1 MANLAK
7 PTNEM
12 TIAERFNHLDSVRSM
27 KLERARYMASLTIP
41 TLLPPNGITSNVEMP
56 KPFSSVAARGVTNMA
71 SRMLSALLPLNDLP
85 FFKFELNTGAEASAE
100 AFSQM
105 EALAGQVYARLSSG
119 NMRDSLFMVL
129 QQLIVAGDVL
139 LVMDDD
145 LNFRVYRLDQYTVRR
160 DVDGTVVEI
169 IYLDWKPKEPNDTAF
184 NAYDNQFF
192 PSSWNAMSAQPE
204 YEAYFNRVVW
214 NETENVWDFWSEDS
228 EGNKLDEG
236 TFITSPFLALRWMG
250 VTGEDYGRSHCEEIL
265 GDLETLEA
273 YTKSMIDGMTAASTF
288 WMSVNPAGI
297 TELDDLAESPSG
309 SFIGA
314 RQEDVFTISPAAT
327 ISPQLGAAQTAV
339 QTMRREV
346 SNAFLIG
353 SSGVRSAER
362 VTATEVRMLGMEI
375 ENVLGGAFSSIAREM
390 LEPIVRR
397 TIVLLAK
404 AGDLD
409 ERIVAEFSN
418 NGRLDVDIVTG
429 LQALSRDADLQ
440 KLMQMGEMVRN
451 LPPEAVQSF
460 KWQEYALA
468 LISAIGFDP
477 TNWVLSEE
485 EKQQQMAQQQQQM
498 MEAQAAQT
506 MTQGVARGVGGAAQ
520 AGIQQ
525 AAMSQMMGG
534 QPGGAQAPPAM
545 PPQA

>member
-1 MANLAK
+1 MTNMAK
-7 PTNEM
+7 PNKDITV
-12 TIAERFNHLDSVRSM
+12 AERFNHLDSVRGM

-41 TLLPPNGITSNVEMP
+41 TLLPPNGITSNSEMP
-56 KPFSSVAARGVTNMA
+56 KPFSSVGARGVTNMA

-85 FFKFELNTGAEASAE
+85 FFKFELNTGAEASVE
-100 AFSQM
+100 AYAQM
-105 EALAGQVYARLSSG
+105 ESLAGQVYARLSSG
-119 NMRDSLFMVL
+119 NMRESLFMAL

-145 LNFRVYRLDQYTVRR
+145 LSFRVYRLDQYTVRR
-160 DVDGTVVEI
+160 DVDGSVVEI
-169 IYLDWKPKEPNDTAF
+169 IYLDWKPKEPNDDAF

-192 PSSWNAMSAQPE
+192 PSSWNAMTAQPD
-204 YEAYFNRVVW
+204 YEAYFNRIVW
-214 NETENVWDFWSEDS
+214 NDDKGMWDFWSEDA
-228 EGNKLDEG
+228 EGRKIDEG
-236 TFITSPFLALRWMG
+236 EFVTSPFMALRWMG

-288 WMSVNPAGI
+288 WMSVNPSGI

-314 RQEDVFTISPAAT
+314 RQEDVFTISPAQS
-327 ISPQLGAAQTAV
+327 ISPQLSAAQTAV
-339 QTMRREV
+339 EQMRREV
-346 SNAFLIG
+346 STAFLIG

-362 VTATEVRMLGMEI
+362 VTATEVRMMGMEI
-375 ENVLGGAFSSIAREM
+375 ENVLGGAFSAIAREM

-397 TIVLLAK
+397 TIIMLAK
-404 AGDLD
+404 SGDLD

-418 NGRLDVDIVTG
+418 SGRLDVDIVTG

-477 TNWVLSEE
+477 NNWVLSDE
-485 EKQQQMAQQQQQM
+485 EKQAQMAEEQARM
-498 MEAQAAQT
+498 MEMQAAQA
-506 MTQGVARGVGGAAQ
+506 MTQGVAQGVGGAAQ
-520 AGIQQ
+520 GAIQQ
-525 AAMSQMMGG
+525 AAMGQMGA
-534 QPGGAQAPPAM
+534 PGAEAPPM
-545 PPQA
+545 PAPPM

>member
-1 MANLAK
+1 
-7 PTNEM
+7 
-12 TIAERFNHLDSVRSM
+12 
-27 KLERARYMASLTIP
+27 
-41 TLLPPNGITSNVEMP
+41 
-56 KPFSSVAARGVTNMA
+56 MA

-85 FFKFELNTGAEASAE
+85 FFKFELNTGAEANVE
-100 AFSQM
+100 AYAQM
-105 EALAGQVYARLSSG
+105 ESLAGQVYARLSSG
-119 NMRDSLFMVL
+119 NMRESLFMAL

-145 LNFRVYRLDQYTVRR
+145 LSFRVYRLDQYTVRR
-160 DVDGTVVEI
+160 DVDGSVVEI
-169 IYLDWKPKEPNDTAF
+169 IYLDWKPKEPNDDAF

-192 PSSWNAMSAQPE
+192 PSSWNAMTAQPD
-204 YEAYFNRVVW
+204 YEAYFNRTVW
-214 NETENVWDFWSEDS
+214 NEEKGMWDFWSEDS
-228 EGNKLDEG
+228 EGRKIDEG
-236 TFITSPFLALRWMG
+236 EFVTSPFMALRWMG

-288 WMSVNPAGI
+288 WMSVNPSGI

-314 RQEDVFTISPAAT
+314 RQEDVFTISPAQS
-327 ISPQLGAAQTAV
+327 ISPQLSAAQTAV
-339 QTMRREV
+339 EQMRREV
-346 SNAFLIG
+346 SQAFLIG

-362 VTATEVRMLGMEI
+362 VTATEVRMMGMEI
-375 ENVLGGAFSSIAREM
+375 ENVLGGAFSAIAREM

-397 TIVLLAK
+397 TIIMLAK
-404 AGDLD
+404 SGDLD

-418 NGRLDVDIVTG
+418 AGRLDVDIVTG

-477 TNWVLSEE
+477 TNWVLSDE
-485 EKQQQMAQQQQQM
+485 EKQAQMAEEQARM
-498 MEAQAAQT
+498 MEMQAAQA
-506 MTQGVARGVGGAAQ
+506 MTQGVAQGVGGAAQ
-520 AGIQQ
+520 GAIQQ
-525 AAMSQMMGG
+525 AAMGQMGA
-534 QPGGAQAPPAM
+534 PGGEAPPM
-545 PPQA
+545 PAPPM

>member
-7 PTNEM
+7 PTEDI

-105 EALAGQVYARLSSG
+105 EALANQVYSRLSSG
-119 NMRDSLFMVL
+119 NMRESLFMAL

-145 LNFRVYRLDQYTVRR
+145 LGFRVYRLDQFVTRR
-160 DVDGTVVEI
+160 DVDGSVVEI
-169 IYLDWKPKEPNDTAF
+169 IYLDWKPKDANDNDAF

-192 PSSWNAMSAQPE
+192 PSSWNAMTAQPE

-214 NETENVWDFWSEDS
+214 NDDDGVWDFWSQDS
-228 EGNKLDEG
+228 EGNKIDEG
-236 TFITSPFLALRWMG
+236 KFVTSPFLPLRWMG

-265 GDLETLEA
+265 GDIETLEA

-288 WMSVNPAGI
+288 WMAVNPAGI

-309 SFIGA
+309 SYIGA
-314 RQEDVFTISPAAT
+314 RQEDVFTISPAQT

-339 QTMRREV
+339 ETMRREV

-353 SSGVRSAER
+353 SAGVRSAER

-397 TIVLLAK
+397 TIILLAK
-404 AGDLD
+404 SGDLD
-409 ERIVAEFSN
+409 ERIVAEFST

-451 LPPEAVQSF
+451 LPPEAIQSF

-477 TNWVLSEE
+477 VNWVLSDE
-485 EKQQQMAQQQQQM
+485 EKQEQMAQEQQQM
-498 MEAQAAQT
+498 MEMQAAQA
-506 MTQGVARGVGGAAQ
+506 MTQGVASGVGQAAQ
-520 AGIQQ
+520 TGISE
-525 AAMSQMMGG
+525 AAMQMMGG
-534 QPGGAQAPPAM
+534 QANAAAPPM
-545 PPQA
+545 

>member
-1 MANLAK
+1 MTNMAK
-7 PTNEM
+7 PNKDITV
-12 TIAERFNHLDSVRSM
+12 AERFNHLDSVRGM

-41 TLLPPNGITSNVEMP
+41 TLLPPNGITSNSEMP
-56 KPFSSVAARGVTNMA
+56 KPFSSVGARGVTNMA

-85 FFKFELNTGAEASAE
+85 FFKFELNTGAEASVE
-100 AFSQM
+100 AYAQM
-105 EALAGQVYARLSSG
+105 ESLAGQVYARLSSG
-119 NMRDSLFMVL
+119 NMRESLFMAL

-145 LNFRVYRLDQYTVRR
+145 LSFRVYRLDQYTVRR
-160 DVDGTVVEI
+160 DVDGSVVEI
-169 IYLDWKPKEPNDTAF
+169 IYLDWKPKEPNDDAF

-192 PSSWNAMSAQPE
+192 PSSWNAMTAQPD
-204 YEAYFNRVVW
+204 YEAYFNRIVW
-214 NETENVWDFWSEDS
+214 NDDKGMWDFWSEDA
-228 EGNKLDEG
+228 EGRKIDEG
-236 TFITSPFLALRWMG
+236 EFVTSPFMALRWMG

-288 WMSVNPAGI
+288 WMSVNPSGI

-314 RQEDVFTISPAAT
+314 RQEDVFTISPAQS
-327 ISPQLGAAQTAV
+327 ISPQLSAAQTAV
-339 QTMRREV
+339 EQMRREV
-346 SNAFLIG
+346 STAFLIG

-362 VTATEVRMLGMEI
+362 VTATEVRMMGMEI
-375 ENVLGGAFSSIAREM
+375 ENVLGGAFSAIAREM

-397 TIVLLAK
+397 TIIMLAK
-404 AGDLD
+404 SGDLD

-418 NGRLDVDIVTG
+418 SGRLDVDIVTG

-477 TNWVLSEE
+477 TNWVLSDE
-485 EKQQQMAQQQQQM
+485 EKQAQMAEEQARM
-498 MEAQAAQT
+498 MEMQAAQA
-506 MTQGVARGVGGAAQ
+506 MTQGVAQGVGGAAQ
-520 AGIQQ
+520 GAIQQ
-525 AAMSQMMGG
+525 AAMGQMGA
-534 QPGGAQAPPAM
+534 PGAEAPPM
-545 PPQA
+545 PAPPM

>member
-1 MANLAK
+1 MTNMAK
-7 PTNEM
+7 PNKNLTV
-12 TIAERFNHLDSVRSM
+12 AERFNHLDSVRDM

-41 TLLPPNGITSNVEMP
+41 TLLPPNGITSNTEMP
-56 KPFSSVAARGVTNMA
+56 KPFSSVGARGVTNMA

-85 FFKFELNTGAEASAE
+85 FFKFELNTGAEANAE
-100 AFSQM
+100 AYSQM

-119 NMRDSLFMVL
+119 NMRESLFMAL

-145 LNFRVYRLDQYTVRR
+145 LSFRVYRLDQYTVRR
-160 DVDGTVVEI
+160 DVDGSVVEI
-169 IYLDWKPKEPNDTAF
+169 IYLDWKPKEPNDDAF

-192 PSSWNAMSAQPE
+192 PSSWNAMTAQPD
-204 YEAYFNRVVW
+204 YEAYFNRIVW
-214 NETENVWDFWSEDS
+214 NDTKGMWDFWSEDA
-228 EGNKLDEG
+228 EGRKIDEG
-236 TFITSPFLALRWMG
+236 EFVTSPFMALRWMG

-288 WMSVNPAGI
+288 WMSVNPSGI

-314 RQEDVFTISPAAT
+314 RQEDVFTISPAQS
-327 ISPQLGAAQTAV
+327 ISPQLSAAQTAV
-339 QTMRREV
+339 EQMRREV
-346 SNAFLIG
+346 SQAFLIG

-362 VTATEVRMLGMEI
+362 VTATEVRMMGMEI
-375 ENVLGGAFSSIAREM
+375 ENVLGGAFSAIAREM

-397 TIVLLAK
+397 TIIMLAK
-404 AGDLD
+404 SGDLD

-418 NGRLDVDIVTG
+418 AGRLDVDIVTG

-477 TNWVLSEE
+477 TNWVLSDE
-485 EKQQQMAQQQQQM
+485 EKQAQMAEEQARM
-498 MEAQAAQT
+498 MEMQAAQA
-506 MTQGVARGVGGAAQ
+506 MTQGVAQGVGGAAQ
-520 AGIQQ
+520 GAIEQ
-525 AAMSQMMGG
+525 AAMGQMGA
-534 QPGGAQAPPAM
+534 PGEAAPPM
-545 PPQA
+545 PAPPM